1 MLWLKLL
8 LVNQGLC
15 VHLIMIKPI
24 RKTHP
29 LLSVISSALVDLPV
43 PVNLSYIW
51 GFGSIV
57 GVCLAVQ
64 IVTGLVLAIQYTA
77 HIDYAFRSVIHYIRD
92 VNIGW
97 IIRNVHANIA
107 SFFFICI
114 YIHMG
119 RGLYYMSHVSSH
131 VWEVGVVL
139 LVLTIGAAF
148 IGYVL
153 VWGQI
158 RFWGASVISNLLTAI
173 PYIGSDI
180 AKWVWGG
187 FAVSNPTLMRFF
199 SFHFVLPFIII
210 VFALIHLIF
219 LHTDRSSEPLGGSGI
234 SWKVP
239 FHWYFTI
246 KDLLG
251 FCIIGLFFI
260 YVVIV
265 NPNLFID
272 PDNFTPANPMVTPAH
287 IKPEWYF
294 LWAYSILR
302 SIPNKLGGVL
312 SLAGAIIALARLKL
326 IIYKGK
332 RKGMSYYPI
341 NQFLFWWF
349 IVTVLLL
356 TWNGG
361 SLIEHPHDLIG
372 LWLVV
377 NYFSYFLL
385 SRVSIFL
392 WDKYIIR

>member
-1 MLWLKLL
+1 MWLKLPHETEVPYDL
-8 LVNQGLC
+8 
-15 VHLIMIKPI
+15 LIMIKPI

-29 LLSVISSALVDLPV
+29 LLGFMSNALIDLPA
-43 PVNLSYIW
+43 PINLSYMW

-57 GVCLAVQ
+57 GLCLVVQ
-64 IVTGLVLAIQYTA
+64 ILTGLILAIQYTA

-92 VNIGW
+92 VYHGW
-97 IIRNVHANIA
+97 LIRNIHANMA

-114 YIHMG
+114 YIHIG
-119 RGLYYMSHVSSH
+119 RGLYYISFASSH

-158 RFWGASVISNLLTAI
+158 RFWGARVIRNLLTAI
-173 PYIGSDI
+173 PYMGNDI

-187 FAVSNPTLMRFF
+187 FAVGNPTLIRFF

-210 VFALIHLIF
+210 AFVLIHLIF
-219 LHTDRSSEPLGGSGI
+219 LHTDRSREPLGGLGM

-251 FCIIGLFFI
+251 FCLLGLTLLL
-260 YVVIV
+260 VVILD
-265 NPNLFID
+265 PNLFID

-312 SLAGAIIALARLKL
+312 RLAGAIIALLSLK
-326 IIYKGK
+326 IISYKGK
-332 RKGMSYYPI
+332 RKGIAFYPI

-349 IVTVLLL
+349 ITTVLLL

-361 SLIEHPHDLIG
+361 SLIEYPHDIIG
-372 LWLVV
+372 LWLVI
-377 NYFSYFLL
+377 NYFSYFFL
-385 SRVSIFL
+385 SRAIIFL
-392 WDKYIIR
+392 WDKFIIN